1 MEEDGKG
8 DLKKELLEP
17 KVSDNILEEISV
29 QLNTPIFFMGGGWIK
44 LYLQPKRKK
53 NTEKQYWI
61 MNKEKRRFLFLFLE
75 LYTPVFQVEQEVG
88 EAMQTDDTMSPSL
101 DS

>member
-17 KVSDNILEEISV
+17 KVSDNILAKISV
-29 QLNTPIFFMGGGWIK
+29 QLNTVYTNCIF
-44 LYLQPKRKK
+44 YLQPKRKK
-53 NTEKQYWI
+53 NTEKWYWI
-61 MNKEKRRFLFLFLE
+61 TNKEKRRFLFLFLE
-75 LYTPVFQVEQEVG
+75 LCTPVFQVEQEVG

>member
-1 MEEDGKG
+1 
-8 DLKKELLEP
+8 
-17 KVSDNILEEISV
+17 
-29 QLNTPIFFMGGGWIK
+29 
-44 LYLQPKRKK
+44 
-53 NTEKQYWI
+53 

-75 LYTPVFQVEQEVG
+75 LCAPVFQVEQEVG